1 VLAFLSPSN
10 WDSGAEV
17 PLLIR
22 LAGGY
27 QPDVAFVAAGENAS
41 LSDLQT
47 FSDNNQLNFPVW
59 ADPGGS
65 ELARRHFSAVP
76 AFQFLDRGG
85 RVVSSHQGF
94 MAKGELL
101 SAIAQI
107 TQ

>member
-1 VLAFLSPSN
+1 MLFLLTQ
-10 WDSGAEV
+10 GA
-17 PLLIR
+17 
-22 LAGGY
+22 
-27 QPDVAFVAAGENAS
+27 
-41 LSDLQT
+41 
-47 FSDNNQLNFPVW
+47 
-59 ADPGGS
+59 
-65 ELARRHFSAVP
+65 SAVP